1 MHLIEGKTADEVWR
15 EAANRFTCRSGTL
28 QQKGRGGDTLEL
40 LHACLV
46 ISEPTERW
54 VLNRRPA
61 INPAFALAEVVWII
75 SGRDDSGF
83 LNYWNPALPRYA
95 GRGPLYYGAYG
106 HRLRFRFGI
115 DQIRYAFDSLR
126 AKPETRQ
133 VVLQI
138 WDATSDLPIDAG
150 QPRSEDIP
158 CNVCSLLKVRE
169 GRLEWVQIMR
179 SNDLK
184 LGWPHNVVQFT
195 TLQEMMAGW
204 LGLNPG
210 SYTHFSDSLHVYTDQ
225 LDELVELSN
234 LTVEENTDRW
244 AMSYAETLEVID
256 DIGRR
261 MDVIRHS
268 GRDIKVIQ
276 EQSAH
281 AYSSGAATNMLV
293 LIAADAALRAQAEDL
308 ADELANRCTN
318 PVLRQLWKRW
328 YERRLAVPQE
338 IGEEEG

>member
-1 MHLIEGKTADEVWR
+1 MHLIEGRTADEVWR
-15 EAANRFTCRSGTL
+15 QAAKRIKCRRGTL

-40 LHACLV
+40 LHTCLV
-46 ISEPTERW
+46 INEPAERW

-61 INPAFALAEVVWII
+61 MNPAFALAEVIWIL
-75 SGRDDSGF
+75 SGRGDSGF
-83 LNYWNPALPRYA
+83 LNYWNPALPRFA

-106 HRLRFRFGI
+106 QRLRFRFGI

-126 AKPETRQ
+126 AKPDTRQ

-138 WDATSDLPIDAG
+138 WDAASDLPIDAG
-150 QPRSEDIP
+150 LPRSEDIP

-204 LGLNPG
+204 LGLNLG
-210 SYTHFSDSLHVYTDQ
+210 SYTHFSDSLHVYVDQ
-225 LDELVELSN
+225 LDELIESCNLAVES
-234 LTVEENTDRW
+234 NTDRW
-244 AMSYAETLEVID
+244 AMSYIETLEVIE

-261 MDVIRHS
+261 MDAMRSS
-268 GRDIKVIQ
+268 GRDAKVIQ
-276 EQSAH
+276 QQSAH
-281 AYSSGAATNMLV
+281 EYSSQAATNALA
-293 LIAADAALRAQAEDL
+293 LISADAALRAEATGL
-308 ADELANRCTN
+308 AHELANRCTN
-318 PVLRQLWKRW
+318 PVLSQLWKRW
-328 YERRLAVPQE
+328 YERRHTAQQGRDANEV
-338 IGEEEG
+338 